1 MKTMKV
7 LIWIGALAVCPALV
21 RGDFSYHEET
31 RITGGAMA
39 GMMRFAGKFNKRANE
54 PVETDIFV
62 KGNKMARISRYNGE
76 IIDLDAKTIT
86 QIDFQKKTYSVMT
99 FEQMRQMMDQMA
111 QSMKKQKQNP
121 QEQNVQMKFKVDS
134 KETGQRKTIA
144 GMDAKEVLVT
154 VEMDAQDQQGGQQAA
169 MNLMSHVWLTAPA
182 SGYEQVRDFEKRM
195 AEEGGFISPQQAEQM
210 RQNMQG
216 MVQLNSKMASL
227 DGMPVETVVDMM
239 MGSPNGSAAQQ
250 QQQQAQRQQQEQSSN
265 GEGGLAGMA
274 ARGILGGFGRKKK
287 NADSEQ
293 EQAPQAPPGTLMQ
306 ITTDYSGFSDGSVDA
321 SKLQVPAGFQQV
333 EAEVNPRPGR

>member
-1 MKTMKV
+1 MRLLVAIT
-7 LIWIGALAVCPALV
+7 ALAVCPALV
-21 RGDFSYHEET
+21 RADYSYHEVT

-39 GMMRFAGKFNKRANE
+39 GMMKFAGAFNKRANE
-54 PVETDIFV
+54 PVQTDVYV
-62 KGNKMARISRYNGE
+62 KGNKMARISQYNGQ
-76 IIDLDAKTIT
+76 IIDLDAKTVT

-121 QEQNVQMKFKVDS
+121 QDQNVQMKFKVDS
-134 KETGQRKTIA
+134 KETGQKKTIA

-154 VEMDAQDQQGGQQAA
+154 VEMDAQDQQGAQQGA
-169 MNLMSHVWLTAPA
+169 MNLMSHVWIAPPA
-182 SGYEQVRDFEKRM
+182 SGYAQVRDFEKRM
-195 AEEGGFISPQQAEQM
+195 AEEGGFISSQQAEQA

-216 MVQLNSKMASL
+216 MVQMNGAMASL
-227 DGMPVETVVDMM
+227 NGMPVETVMDMM
-239 MGSPNGSAAQQ
+239 MASPNGSAAQQQQ

-265 GEGGLAGMA
+265 DEGGLSGMA

-293 EQAPQAPPGTLMQ
+293 GQASQAPPGTLMQ
-306 ITTDYSGFSDGSVDA
+306 VTTDYSAFSDGSVDA

-333 EAEVNPRPGR
+333 EAEMNPRARR

>member
-1 MKTMKV
+1 MRV
-7 LIWIGALAVCPALV
+7 FVVIAALAVCPALV
-21 RGDFSYHEET
+21 RADYSYHEVT

-39 GMMRFAGKFNKRANE
+39 GMMKFAGAFNKRANE
-54 PVETDIFV
+54 PVQTDVYV
-62 KGNKMARISRYNGE
+62 KGNKMARISQYNGQ

-86 QIDFQKKTYSVMT
+86 HIDFQKKTYSVMT

-111 QSMKKQKQNP
+111 QNMKKQKQNP
-121 QEQNVQMKFKVDS
+121 QDQNVQMKFKVDS
-134 KETGQRKTIA
+134 KETGQKKTIA

-154 VEMDAQDQQGGQQAA
+154 VEMDAQDQQGAQQGA
-169 MNLMSHVWLTAPA
+169 MNLMSHVWLTTPA
-182 SGYEQVRDFEKRM
+182 SGYAQVRDFEKRM
-195 AEEGGFISPQQAEQM
+195 AEEGGFVSSQQAEQM
-210 RQNMQG
+210 RQSMQG

-239 MGSPNGSAAQQ
+239 MASPNGNAA

-265 GEGGLAGMA
+265 DEGGLAGMA

-293 EQAPQAPPGTLMQ
+293 AQAQQAPPGTLMQ

-333 EAEVNPRPGR
+333 EPGMNEGGRR